1 MLLLV
6 GAPTLG
12 HCSELDGKGL
22 CFGNTKI
29 FWLVDCRFIEGHAV
43 LGWRESKLML
53 GVTGPQYGSTLGSCA
68 PFCLSDGC
76 APRVS
81 DSRGQNKQK
90 AGG

>member
-53 GVTGPQYGSTLGSCA
+53 GVTGP
-68 PFCLSDGC
+68 
-76 APRVS
+76 S
-81 DSRGQNKQK
+81 DSLTFFSYLLSPREGDRKCEEPGKN
-90 AGG
+90 